1 VDLKSHARP
10 KRIAIVGTGVAGL
23 VCAHALHR
31 RHEIEVFEAADWI
44 GGHVH
49 TVPVE
54 LAGRRFDVDTGFIVF
69 NDRTYPGFRRLLDEL
84 GVASQ
89 PTEMSF
95 SVRCDEADLEYAGGS
110 LSQLFADPR
119 NLARP
124 RFLRMVRD
132 VLRFYRDARGLL
144 ERPDPKVS
152 LGAWLEG
159 RGYGRE
165 LVEHH
170 LLPMS
175 AAIWSCAPQAVLEFP
190 ALSLVRFFAN
200 HGLLSLRDR
209 PQWRVV
215 KGGSARYVEAL
226 VAPFRDRIRLRCAVR
241 SLRRTPDGVELA
253 LADGSRR
260 RFDEVVLA
268 LHSDQALE
276 ILADPSPAERAVL
289 GAIRYQR
296 NDVLLHT
303 DERVLPRRRRAWASW
318 NYHALPGARGSA
330 AVTYH
335 MNRLQGLD
343 APAELCVTLNA
354 PELVEPSRVL
364 ARFAYDHPV
373 LDQRAV
379 RAQEDWADVSG
390 ARHTH
395 YCGAY
400 WGHGFHEDGV
410 QSALRVAAALGAGE
424 LA

>member
-1 VDLKSHARP
+1 LEPKP
-10 KRIAIVGTGVAGL
+10 KRVAIVGSGVAGL
-23 VCAHALHR
+23 VCARALYP

-54 LAGRRFDVDTGFIVF
+54 LTGRRFEVDTGFIVF
-69 NDRTYPGFRRLLDEL
+69 NDRTYPGFRRLLGDL

-95 SVRCDEADLEYAGGS
+95 SVRSDEAGLEYAGGS
-110 LSQLFADPR
+110 LSQLFADRR
-119 NLARP
+119 NLVRP

-165 LVEHH
+165 LVEYH

-175 AAIWSCAPQAVLEFP
+175 AAIWSCPPRAVLEFP
-190 ALSLVRFFAN
+190 ALGLVRFFAN

-209 PQWRVV
+209 PEWRVV
-215 KGGSARYVEAL
+215 EGGSARYVEAL
-226 VAPFRDRIRLRCAVR
+226 VAPFRSRIRLGCAVR
-241 SLRRTPDGVELA
+241 SLRRVPGGVELA
-253 LADGSRR
+253 LAGASPR

-268 LHSDQALE
+268 LHSDQALA
-276 ILADPSPAERAVL
+276 LLDDPSPAERAVL
-289 GAIRYQR
+289 GAIRYQP
-296 NDVLLHT
+296 NEVLLHT
-303 DERVLPRRRRAWASW
+303 DARVLPRRRRAWASW
-318 NYHALPGARGSA
+318 NYHLLPGARGAA

-335 MNRLQGLD
+335 MNRLQRLD
-343 APAELCVTLNA
+343 APVELCVTLNA
-354 PELVEPSRVL
+354 PELVDPARVL
-364 ARFAYDHPV
+364 ARFRYDHPL

-379 RAQEDWADVSG
+379 GAQEEWSAVSG
-390 ARHTH
+390 RRGTH

-400 WGHGFHEDGV
+400 WGNGFHEDGV
-410 QSALRVAAALGAGE
+410 QSALRVARAFGE
-424 LA
+424 GLPA